1 MSSLAITASHLSG
14 GRVRCKEKCCAMWWE
29 HEDSQCVV
37 SVYDRGF
44 FRFPYLQSIYTAL
57 CCNSF
62 IPNPLSDSWWDD
74 RSGVVL
80 S

>member
-1 MSSLAITASHLSG
+1 MSTLAITASHLSG
-14 GRVRCKEKCCAMWWE
+14 GRVRCKGKCCSLWLE
-29 HEDSQCVV
+29 RGDSQCVV
-37 SVYDRGF
+37 FVYDRGF
-44 FRFPYLQSIYTAL
+44 LRFLYLQSIYTAP

-62 IPNPLSDSWWDD
+62 ISNPLSDSWWDD